1 MIRTIIGIILLLA
14 PFLLVIRF
22 KDKLKGFFYVFSFLI
37 FFHLILGLVTQF
49 FGIFNYPTIL
59 VVNCLV
65 FFGVVFKTRFKK
77 LKKIRIQKIDW
88 VFVFLF
94 IILFIQFWSVH
105 YNYTGDVTTIVQGY
119 NPVENM
125 KYSYPYFSDE
135 WVAVS
140 MIDYSINSGK
150 LALVNPLWYDNF
162 FPNLELAFHCFLSEI
177 VLLLDLRVLTQYSIL
192 SLFSG
197 IIICLLGYF
206 ILRKKDVGK
215 LSSAVACIGV
225 SYIVNGANL
234 PGIWYLMP
242 ITLGIISMLLGFL
255 FMGFKDKKMPIILA
269 FLVLIF
275 YPPLFIFYTA
285 SLVFYF
291 IFLDISK
298 KKKFKYLGIYFSI
311 SIVVALLLFFVLLLN
326 MGFSES
332 LTYLFNKFFYS
343 THTIGHIPDFA
354 IYKVIPLFILAFSI
368 LGLRYW
374 KKQLWLLVPI
384 ILGAGYWIIY
394 SFVLWRFVIGYER
407 VVFLTSLMIVILSG
421 FGLEYFVLR
430 LKKYGFFRRYHIFK
444 IVLILL
450 LVVFFI
456 LSFSYTGRDNW
467 KDLKLYSVESDKY
480 VLPAA
485 PANKYLHESDLEIF
499 QNIREKNF
507 ISLPWKGLVIG
518 VSTGNYPLETK
529 PSTITNSFVNYREFI
544 SLDCSE
550 KLEIVR
556 RYEVDYIYLSRF
568 ECPNFK
574 LQDISAEGLHLY
586 KFENL

>member
-1 MIRTIIGIILLLA
+1 
-14 PFLLVIRF
+14 
-22 KDKLKGFFYVFSFLI
+22 
-37 FFHLILGLVTQF
+37 
-49 FGIFNYPTIL
+49 
-59 VVNCLV
+59 
-65 FFGVVFKTRFKK
+65 
-77 LKKIRIQKIDW
+77 
-88 VFVFLF
+88 
-94 IILFIQFWSVH
+94 
-105 YNYTGDVTTIVQGY
+105 
-119 NPVENM
+119 
-125 KYSYPYFSDE
+125 
-135 WVAVS
+135 
-140 MIDYSINSGK
+140 
-150 LALVNPLWYDNF
+150 
-162 FPNLELAFHCFLSEI
+162 
-177 VLLLDLRVLTQYSIL
+177 
-192 SLFSG
+192 
-197 IIICLLGYF
+197 
-206 ILRKKDVGK
+206 
-215 LSSAVACIGV
+215 
-225 SYIVNGANL
+225 
-234 PGIWYLMP
+234 
-242 ITLGIISMLLGFL
+242 
-255 FMGFKDKKMPIILA
+255 
-269 FLVLIF
+269 
-275 YPPLFIFYTA
+275 
-285 SLVFYF
+285 
-291 IFLDISK
+291 
-298 KKKFKYLGIYFSI
+298 
-311 SIVVALLLFFVLLLN
+311 